1 LTYSVAGD
9 GVPDPRLTRWAAFTA
24 ERGLKV
30 TRQRQVVLD
39 VFLSSGGHVSID
51 EVVREAALV
60 FPAIGY
66 VTVYRTLKLFVE
78 AGIAVSHDFGDGCV
92 RYEAV
97 VATGEH
103 HDHLHCRQCGR
114 VVEFVS
120 PAIEAAQSVVATGL
134 GFSLV
139 DHRLDLWADCRS
151 WPGCLHVPAGVD
163 P

>member
-1 LTYSVAGD
+1 MSDSVAGD
-9 GVPDPRLTRWAAFTA
+9 GAPDPRLARWAAFSA

-30 TRQRQVVLD
+30 TRQRRVVLE

-51 EVVREAALV
+51 EVVRQAAVV

-78 AGIAVSHDFGDGCV
+78 AGIAASHDFGDGCI
-92 RYEAV
+92 RYEPV

-120 PAIEAAQSVVATGL
+120 PGIEAAQNVVATGL

-139 DHRLDLWADCRS
+139 DHRLDLWADCRQ
-151 WPGCLHVPAGVD
+151 WPMCPHMGSGGD
-163 P
+163 F

>member
-1 LTYSVAGD
+1 MSDAVADVGS
-9 GVPDPRLTRWAAFTA
+9 PDPRMVRWAAFTS

-30 TRQRQVVLD
+30 TRQRQVVLG
-39 VFLSSGGHVSID
+39 VFLASGGHVSID
-51 EVVREAALV
+51 EVVRDAALV

-78 AGIAVSHDFGDGCV
+78 AGIAASHDFGDGCV
-92 RYEAV
+92 RYEPV

-120 PAIEAAQSVVATGL
+120 PAIEAAQNVVASGL

-139 DHRLDLWADCRS
+139 DHRLDLWGDCRS
-151 WPGCLHVPAGVD
+151 WPKCPHATSDSSL
-163 P
+163 